1 MNLQDNYKQ
10 LVWDY
15 NLTKSEFEEI
25 LKGKKVVGNFD
36 QNWAIVRVLENLNYY
51 DAMKLISIDILRKNW
66 KDIQNRLFKSSIRD
80 GYEFVLQRYPVSVA
94 G

>member
-1 MNLQDNYKQ
+1 MDLDNYKQ

-51 DAMKLISIDILRKNW
+51 DAMKLVPIGTLRKNW
-66 KDIQNRLFKSSIRD
+66 KDVQNKLFKSSIRN
-80 GYEFVLQRYPVSVA
+80 GYEFVLQRYPVPVA